1 MSDNT
6 SALRQQVRELTTR
19 WAAEGRYVPRSDN
32 WLRGFDLAF
41 SKELAR
47 LGLIGLTWPTAY
59 GGGGRSNV
67 ERLAITEELLRAGAP
82 VAAHWVADRQIGPA
96 IVRHGSDRLRGEIL
110 PGIVAG
116 DFVFCLGMS
125 EPQAGSD
132 LAAVR
137 TTATEVPDGW
147 RLRGHK
153 IWTSGAHRATHM
165 YVLARSDEAERRHD
179 GLSEFVIDMTAPG
192 ITVTPIV
199 DLAGEHH
206 FNEVWLDDVPV
217 PAHRL
222 LGERGNGW
230 RQVIEQLSFERGG
243 PERSLSSYPLLA
255 ELLAHRAELPG
266 DLHVELGTLI
276 ARLAGLR
283 ALGREVAGVLDAGES
298 PVESAAALKYLGNA
312 FEADVIEFARLAGA
326 PVGPQTG
333 FGQALLSSPGYSIR
347 GGAAEVLL
355 GIMAA
360 REARRA

>member
-1 MSDNT
+1 MTDD
-6 SALRQQVRELTTR
+6 AAGLRQQVRALTMR

-32 WLRGFDLAF
+32 WLRGFDPAF

-47 LGLIGLTWPTAY
+47 LGLIGLSWPATY

-67 ERLAITEELLRAGAP
+67 ARLAVTEELLRAGAP

-96 IVRHGSDRLRGEIL
+96 ILRHGSERLRCEIL
-110 PGIVAG
+110 PGIVAAE
-116 DFVFCLGMS
+116 FVFCLGMS

-137 TTATEVPDGW
+137 TTATEDAGGW

-153 IWTSGAHRATHM
+153 IWTSGAHHATHM
-165 YVLARSDEAERRHD
+165 YVLARTDVAERRQD
-179 GLSEFVIDMTAPG
+179 GLSEFVVDMTAPG
-192 ITVTPIV
+192 ITVTPII
-199 DLAGEHH
+199 DLAGDHH
-206 FNEVWLDDVPV
+206 FNEVLLDDVPV

-230 RQVIEQLSFERGG
+230 RQVVGQLAFERGG
-243 PERSLSSYPLLA
+243 PERLLSSYPLLA
-255 ELLAHRAELPG
+255 ELLARRGEIEAGLQ
-266 DLHVELGTLI
+266 VELGTLI

-283 ALGREVAGVLDAGES
+283 ALSRQVAAALDAGQP
-298 PVESAAALKYLGNA
+298 PVDSAAVLKYLGNA

-326 PVGPQTG
+326 PAGPSTSL
-333 FGQALLSSPGYSIR
+333 GQALLSSPGYSIR

-355 GIMAA
+355 GIIAA
-360 REARRA
+360 REVRRG